1 MSLLSWSEKPPNK
14 RNNRLMVSLSYCCW
28 FAWHNGANYSSQM
41 LVFLCGSALVYLLFG
56 SFCAIDSYANLVYLL
71 WVLLCN

>member
-41 LVFLCGSALVYLLFG
+41 LLFFAVVPLFICFG
-56 SFCAIDSYANLVYLL
+56 SFCAIDFYASCLFV
-71 WVLLCN
+71 VG